1 MGIKER
7 REREK
12 SMRRAQIEEAAKTM
26 FMRKGF
32 YSTTMGDI
40 AEQAELSPAT
50 IYQYFQDK
58 DHLYASL
65 NLGALKYMTDKL
77 GELQADPGI
86 PVEEKLLKVKDILYQ
101 AYKKDP
107 LALRVIFHVQ
117 LEDTISNLSNE
128 LLDELNRLG
137 QLLMRQIAQI
147 YEEGMGLGKFRK
159 GQAIAYADIVWGI
172 FAGLVVW
179 EEAKRKVSPKKDY
192 LSPTLDLAF
201 RIFARGVSPEPDSK
215 LEESE
220 VVEE

>member
-12 SMRRAQIEEAAKTM
+12 NLRRAQIVEAAKTM

-65 NLGALKYMTDKL
+65 NIETLTYMTDKV
-77 GELQADPGI
+77 GQLQADPDLS
-86 PVEEKLLKVKDILYQ
+86 VEEKIFKVRDILYQ
-101 AYKKDP
+101 AYTKDP

-117 LEDTISNLSNE
+117 LEDTISTLSDE
-128 LLDELNRLG
+128 LLNELNRLG
-137 QLLMRQIAQI
+137 QLLMRQLAQI
-147 YEEGMGLGKFRK
+147 YEEGVRLGELRE
-159 GQAIAYADIVWGI
+159 GPGISYADVIWGI
-172 FAGLVVW
+172 FAGLIIW
-179 EEAKRKVSPKKDY
+179 EEAKKKVNPQKDY
-192 LSPTLDLAF
+192 LRPTLDLAF
-201 RIFARGVSPEPDSK
+201 QVFYQGVKTDPD
-215 LEESE
+215 
-220 VVEE
+220 